1 MLARSKLGVPVRPV
15 GRFEGCSKYSLGT
28 ESVHVLYAVCIAAP
42 FSIWIIFSLSL
53 ISPLLF
59 LLLPRLMRLASTF
72 TDAISLTMTAMRSP
86 WSGDCRM
93 CRSKVVFPLPCYC
106 QSTSSYFANLTNQ
119 KSRKDGYWERLSL
132 AVRRLR
138 LHLRTASLSSLRRWH
153 MESLL
158 SYHALECFEAL

>member
-15 GRFEGCSKYSLGT
+15 GRFEGCSKCSLGT
-28 ESVHVLYAVCIAAP
+28 ESVHVLHAVLTVAP

-72 TDAISLTMTAMRSP
+72 TDAISFTMTAMRNP

-93 CRSKVVFPLPCYC
+93 CRSKVVFPLPCYR
-106 QSTSSYFANLTNQ
+106 QSTSSYFTKLTHQ
-119 KSRKDGYWERLSL
+119 KSRKDGYWKRLSL
-132 AVRRLR
+132 AGCRLR

-153 MESLL
+153 MESLS
-158 SYHALECFEAL
+158 SYHTLECFGAL